1 MSFTAPGVFPEES
14 QEMREH
20 GSLGMQVLDAPMAPG
35 VLGLE
40 MASPNGARTFTD
52 EAVSILTSSS
62 LLARSLLGRNT
73 ALKRKEQE
81 ETESQAAA
89 RRKREFI
96 PQDKKDDSY
105 WDKRKKNN
113 EAAKRSR
120 EKRRV
125 NDIVLEGR
133 VLALLEENARLRAEL
148 LALKF
153 RFGLVKDP
161 SNAPILPLTAAQ
173 SPPAAQHC
181 YLPSPHPSQPSG
193 LQLGPRSMGGA
204 GGAVTGRGDIA
215 MGDAGSMS
223 SEDSG
228 FSTPGGSS
236 VGSPVFFDERLA
248 GERDIKLSPRSGA
261 EEQACEALH
270 HHQQH
275 HHQHQQHHHLHHHS
289 ATTAGASEGS
299 LLHHAVGP
307 AGSPMAPHLS
317 GELSQVTGKL
327 EGGESMKCLPH
338 KLRFKS
344 PGSVE
349 SSGGGGGCADTPTG
363 DSRGSPHP
371 TATTRGSLQPLT
383 DRGDGAA
390 AGFWAQDGEHAAPSA
405 GGGEQGA
412 SDPPSQA
419 ETHMLK
425 SQLSSLCEE
434 VAQLKRLFSA
444 QLVSKTN

>member
-1 MSFTAPGVFPEES
+1 MSFPAPGVFPEES

-20 GSLGMQVLDAPMAPG
+20 NSLGVQLLDTPMSPG

-40 MASPNGARTFTD
+40 MASPNGTRTFTD

-62 LLARSLLGRNT
+62 LLARSLLGRT
-73 ALKRKEQE
+73 AALKRKEPE
-81 ETESQAAA
+81 VTESQAAASA

-125 NDIVLEGR
+125 NDMVLESR

-161 SNAPILPLTAAQ
+161 SNAPILPLTTQ
-173 SPPAAQHC
+173 SPPVAQHC
-181 YLPSPHPSQPSG
+181 YLPSPHLSQASS
-193 LQLGPRSMGGA
+193 LQLGPRGLGA
-204 GGAVTGRGDIA
+204 TSTGITSRGDIA
-215 MGDAGSMS
+215 MGDTGSLS

-236 VGSPVFFDERLA
+236 VGSPVFFEERLA
-248 GERDIKLSPRSGA
+248 GEREIKLSPRPGV
-261 EEQACEALH
+261 EEQGCDTH
-270 HHQQH
+270 HHH
-275 HHQHQQHHHLHHHS
+275 
-289 ATTAGASEGS
+289 G
-299 LLHHAVGP
+299 LLHHA
-307 AGSPMAPHLS
+307 AGAEGSSMALHLS
-317 GELSQVTGKL
+317 GDLSQAVAAAVGKL
-327 EGGESMKCLPH
+327 DASSEGMKSLPH

-344 PGSVE
+344 PG
-349 SSGGGGGCADTPTG
+349 GGEGSNGADMPTG
-363 DSRGSPHP
+363 DNRGSTHP
-371 TATTRGSLQPLT
+371 TVTARGTLQPLT
-383 DRGDGAA
+383 EGGEGTAT
-390 AGFWAQDGEHAAPSA
+390 GFWPQDRQAPFEHTAPSD
-405 GGGEQGA
+405 GGSGGHGP
-412 SDPPSQA
+412 SDTLGQS

-425 SQLSSLCEE
+425 SQLSSLSEE

>member
-14 QEMREH
+14 QDMREH
-20 GSLGMQVLDAPMAPG
+20 GSLGMQVLDTPMAPG
-35 VLGLE
+35 VRGLE

-125 NDIVLEGR
+125 NDMVLESR

-161 SNAPILPLTAAQ
+161 SSTPILPLTAQ
-173 SPPAAQHC
+173 SPPPAQHC
-181 YLPSPHPSQPSG
+181 YLPSLHPSQPSG
-193 LQLGPRSMGGA
+193 LQLGPRSLGGA
-204 GGAVTGRGDIA
+204 GGGVTSRGDIA

-236 VGSPVFFDERLA
+236 VGSPVFFEERLA
-248 GERDIKLSPRSGA
+248 GERDIKLSPRPSA
-261 EEQACEALH
+261 EDQACEAHL
-270 HHQQH
+270 
-275 HHQHQQHHHLHHHS
+275 HHLHHS
-289 ATTAGASEGS
+289 ATAGGS
-299 LLHHAVGP
+299 DGLLHHAAGP
-307 AGSPMAPHLS
+307 AGSPMALHLS
-317 GELSQVTGKL
+317 GELSQVVGKL
-327 EGGESMKCLPH
+327 EGSESMKCLPH

-344 PGSVE
+344 PGCS
-349 SSGGGGGCADTPTG
+349 DTPVG

-371 TATTRGSLQPLT
+371 TTITRGSLQPHI
-383 DRGDGAA
+383 DGGEGTV
-390 AGFWAQDGEHAAPSA
+390 AGFWSQEGEHAAPSA
-405 GGGEQGA
+405 GGGGQGL
-412 SDPPSQA
+412 SDPSSQA

-434 VAQLKRLFSA
+434 VAQLKRLFSS